1 MLWKE
6 KAKYNIMAALK
17 YAKKWA
23 YKRNPDYLNFD
34 NLGGDCTNFVSQCL
48 FAGCQTMN
56 FTPIYGWYYNNSYD
70 RSPSWSGCKFLYEFL
85 TTNKGIGPFGIDV
98 DKEFA
103 KLGDVVQFENNEN
116 KFSHTAIIT
125 SISDDKIFVAAHSND
140 AFNREIDSYDF
151 KRVRYIHILGVNKS

>member
-6 KAKYNIMAALK
+6 REKYNREAALE

-85 TTNKGIGPFGIDV
+85 TTNKGKGPFGIDV

-103 KLGDVVQFENNEN
+103 RLGDVVQFVKNEN
-116 KFSHTAIIT
+116 EFSHSAIIT
-125 SISDDKIFVAAHSND
+125 SISDDKIFVAAHSSNS
-140 AFNREIDSYDF
+140 FNREIESYNF
-151 KRVRYIHILGVNKS
+151 EKVRYIHILGVNKL

>member
-1 MLWKE
+1 M
-6 KAKYNIMAALK
+6 
-17 YAKKWA
+17 
-23 YKRNPDYLNFD
+23 
-34 NLGGDCTNFVSQCL
+34 
-48 FAGCQTMN
+48 
-56 FTPIYGWYYNNSYD
+56 
-70 RSPSWSGCKFLYEFL
+70 

-103 KLGDVVQFENNEN
+103 KLGDVVQFGNNEN
-116 KFSHTAIIT
+116 KFSHSAIIT